1 MITLW
6 TGRSEA
12 SRRLRSNVQVEEE
25 YDYSNIWGEE
35 YYDESGEVEER
46 VLPYQERINWAKYG
60 RETEER
66 NETELDIL
74 EEIPDNIY
82 CDLVTTLTEKCLQTS
97 LLEIWRYEEQTV
109 RSTTSQEVVTAVN
122 SLVRSPW
129 YGYTTDYTRLLGGL
143 ERDERGEVMTA
154 QTALMVWTL
163 SVPEDVE
170 LDRSQ
175 GGGLELEPADKTT
188 IHWEQQ
194 FIEIALNASDDKLKF
209 VPNAVKS
216 FSDVRNVIQRH
227 FTEF

>member
-1 MITLW
+1 MWRFEKDFI
-6 TGRSEA
+6 
-12 SRRLRSNVQVEEE
+12 
-25 YDYSNIWGEE
+25 
-35 YYDESGEVEER
+35 
-46 VLPYQERINWAKYG
+46 
-60 RETEER
+60 ET
-66 NETELDIL
+66 TTQ
-74 EEIPDNIY
+74 EEI
-82 CDLVTTLTEKCLQTS
+82 LA
-97 LLEIWRYEEQTV
+97 
-109 RSTTSQEVVTAVN
+109 AVN
-122 SLVRSPW
+122 LLDKSPW
-129 YGYTTDYTRLLGGL
+129 FGYGTNYTRLLGGV